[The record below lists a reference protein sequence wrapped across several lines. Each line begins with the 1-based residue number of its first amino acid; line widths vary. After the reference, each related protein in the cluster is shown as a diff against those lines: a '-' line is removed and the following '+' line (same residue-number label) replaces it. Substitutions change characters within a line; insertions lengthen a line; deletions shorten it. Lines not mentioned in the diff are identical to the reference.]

1 MTKIADA
8 KILIISADGFEQS
21 ELEVPRDRLREAG
34 ATVTVATPDGKN
46 VKGWKDKNWGP
57 EAEADA
63 AIGAVSTNDFDALV
77 IPGGQINP
85 DILRA
90 IPEAVLLVKD
100 FAEAGKPI
108 AAICHGPWLLVQA
121 DILKGRKATS
131 YVVSFWSVLCSSLS
145 VCPSTVAAS
154 FIPKSLAQETSV
166 P

>member
-1 MTKIADA
+1 
-8 KILIISADGFEQS
+8 
-21 ELEVPRDRLREAG
+21 LEVPRDRLRAAG

-57 EAEADA
+57 EAEADT
-63 AIGAVSTNDFDALV
+63 AIGAVSTHDFDALV

-131 YVVSFWSVLCSSLS
+131 YASIRTDLINAGAMWIDKDVVVDNGLVTSRSPEDLPAF
-145 VCPSTVAAS
+145 VAKIIEEVEA
-154 FIPKSLAQETSV
+154 ARHGAAAA
-166 P
+166 